1 MATANRELIALL
13 RTTANRLE
21 RDESY
26 MWGHMGMCNCGHLA
40 QSITGLTRREIHE
53 SALVREGDWAK
64 QANDYCPT
72 SGLLIDHIIAA
83 MLRIGMTR
91 DDIRHL
97 ERLSDNVVLQRLPF
111 ERRHL
116 RYNAKDDVVL
126 YMRTWAEQ
134 LEDRVRDASVSAATN
149 V

>member
-1 MATANRELIALL
+1 MATANPELIGLL
-13 RTTANRLE
+13 RATADRLE

-53 SALVREGDWAK
+53 SALVREGDWAR
-64 QANDYCPT
+64 QADDYCPT

-97 ERLSDNVVLQRLPF
+97 ERLSSNEVLQFLPA
-111 ERRHL
+111 ERRFL

-126 YMRTWAEQ
+126 YMRTWADA
-134 LEDRVRDASVSAATN
+134 LEKRLRATPVAATAF
-149 V
+149 